1 MILREYSLSALLVL
15 GSLLCSGCSQ
25 DNPGTWPRDRV
36 SAKVMESLQMT
47 EVTLSPDPAGGF
59 SGTGKR
65 ADGETLTLT
74 VTQDAATHRISW
86 DAKGDRGFVEDGYFE
101 LK

>member
-1 MILREYSLSALLVL
+1 MNLREQSLSVLLVL
-15 GSLLCSGCSQ
+15 GSVLCSGCSQ
-25 DNPGTWPRDRV
+25 DNPGTWPRDKV

-65 ADGETLTLT
+65 ADGEMLTLT
-74 VTQDAATHRISW
+74 VTTRRSNASN
-86 DAKGDRGFVEDGYFE
+86 
-101 LK
+101 